1 MKIHKELKNLYSQKT
16 SYIDI
21 EEETICPICKHAIS
35 PVYVASALNTAES
48 ATILNYCRACQNAFI
63 TNYKARKNG
72 SSGTTCDYYDG
83 KLLESIPNRFKQED
97 FDEKVASLSPQFV
110 KIYNQALAAET
121 QGLDEIAGIG
131 YRKALEFLVKDFAI
145 HKNPDDVDDIKAIRL
160 AKCIEKYI
168 DDTRIA
174 TLAEK
179 SAWIGNDETHYVRK
193 QEDRDIS
200 DMKKFIK
207 AMLYF
212 IGMVLTTEDAYSIEA
227 K

>member
-1 MKIHKELKNLYSQKT
+1 MKT
-16 SYIDI
+16 SHQLENMCSRKSSCLEF
-21 EEETICPICKHAIS
+21 EEESICPICKHAIS
-35 PVYVASALNTAES
+35 PIYVSSALNTEKT
-48 ATILNYCRACQNAFI
+48 ATVLNYCTACQNSFI
-63 TNYKARKNG
+63 TNYNVTKLGK
-72 SSGTTCDYYDG
+72 SSANYDYYNG
-83 KLLESIPNRFKQED
+83 EISESVPNTFKEEN
-97 FDEKVASLSPQFV
+97 FDEAVASLSPQFV
-110 KIYNQALAAET
+110 KIYNQALAAEA

-131 YRKALEFLVKDFAI
+131 YRKSLEFLVKDFAI
-145 HKNPDDVDDIKAIRL
+145 HEYPDNVEDIKAIRL

-168 DDTRIA
+168 DNKRIA

-193 QEDRDIS
+193 QEDRDVS
-200 DMKKFIK
+200 DMKKFIQ

>member
-1 MKIHKELKNLYSQKT
+1 MKISKELVNLCSRRS
-16 SYIDI
+16 SYLEV

-35 PVYVASALNTAES
+35 PIYVSSALNTQET
-48 ATILNYCRACQNAFI
+48 ATVLNYCRACKNSFI
-63 TNYKARKNG
+63 TNYKLQKSIKST
-72 SSGTTCDYYDG
+72 SSHDYYIGDI
-83 KLLESIPNRFKQED
+83 LESIPNRFEQED
-97 FDEKVASLSPQFV
+97 FDEKVISLSPKFV
-110 KIYNQALAAET
+110 KIYNQALAAEV

-145 HKNPDDVDDIKAIRL
+145 YEHPENTDDIKVIRL

-168 DDTRIA
+168 DDKRIA

-193 QEDRDIS
+193 QEDRDIF

-207 AMLYF
+207 AILYF
-212 IGMVLTTEDAYSIEA
+212 IGMVFTTEDAYSIDA

>member
-1 MKIHKELKNLYSQKT
+1 MKIEKQMVNLFSRKT
-16 SYIDI
+16 SYVKF
-21 EEETICPICKHAIS
+21 EEEKICPVCKHAIS
-35 PVYVASALNTAES
+35 PIYVEATLNTEGS
-48 ATILNYCRACQNAFI
+48 ATILNYCCACQSAFI
-63 TNYKARKNG
+63 TNYKVQKNG
-72 SSGTTCDYYDG
+72 RSTGQTDYYDG
-83 KLLESIPNRFKQED
+83 NMIESLPNRFKQEE
-97 FDEKVASLSPQFV
+97 FDVNVASLSPQFV

-121 QGLDEIAGIG
+121 QGLGEIAGIG

-145 HKNPDDVDDIKAIRL
+145 HEHPDDTDDIKTVRL

-168 DDTRIA
+168 DDRRIA

-193 QEDRDIS
+193 QEDRDVS
-200 DMKKFIK
+200 DMKNFIK

-212 IGMVLTTEDAYSIEA
+212 IGMVLTTEDAFSIEA

>member
-1 MKIHKELKNLYSQKT
+1 MKIIKEMENFLSRKK
-16 SYIDI
+16 SYIQF
-21 EEETICPICKHAIS
+21 EEERICPVCKHAIA
-35 PVYVASALNTAES
+35 PTYVTSTLNTERT
-48 ATILNYCRACQNAFI
+48 ATVVNYCCACQSVFI
-63 TNYKARKNG
+63 TNYEVQK
-72 SSGTTCDYYDG
+72 SGKSTGQIDYYDG
-83 KLLESIPNRFKQED
+83 NVLESLPNRFKQEV
-97 FDEKVASLSPQFV
+97 FDENIVSLSPQFV

-145 HKNPDDVDDIKAIRL
+145 HEHPNAIDDIKTVRL
-160 AKCIEKYI
+160 AKCIENYI
-168 DDTRIA
+168 DDQRIA

-193 QEDRDIS
+193 QEHRDVS

-212 IGMVLTTEDAYSIEA
+212 IGMVLTTEDAFSIEA

>member
-1 MKIHKELKNLYSQKT
+1 MKIIKEMENLYSRKK
-16 SYIDI
+16 SYIEF
-21 EEETICPICKHAIS
+21 EEEKICPVCKHAIS
-35 PVYVASALNTAES
+35 PIYVE
-48 ATILNYCRACQNAFI
+48 TILNAEGSATVFNYCCACQSAFI
-63 TNYKARKNG
+63 TNYKVQKNG
-72 SSGTTCDYYDG
+72 KSTGQSDYYDG
-83 KLLESIPNRFKQED
+83 DMLESLPNRFKPEE
-97 FDEKVASLSPQFV
+97 FDENVALLSPQFV

-145 HKNPDDVDDIKAIRL
+145 HKSPDNIDDIKEIRL
-160 AKCIEKYI
+160 AKCIGKYI
-168 DDTRIA
+168 DDPRIA

-193 QEDRDIS
+193 QEDRDVS

-212 IGMVLTTEDAYSIEA
+212 IGMVLTTEDAFSIEA

>member
-1 MKIHKELKNLYSQKT
+1 MKISKNLENLHSRK
-16 SYIDI
+16 SSII
-21 EEETICPICKHAIS
+21 EFEEELICPVCKHAIS
-35 PVYVASALNTAES
+35 PIYVTCTLNSEETA
-48 ATILNYCRACQNAFI
+48 TVLNYCRACKNTFI
-63 TNYKARKNG
+63 TNYKIQKLGKSTAQY
-72 SSGTTCDYYDG
+72 DYYNGDI
-83 KLLESIPNRFKQED
+83 LESVPQRFKEEI
-97 FDEKVASLSPQFV
+97 FDEKVACLSPRFV
-110 KIYNQALAAET
+110 KIYNQALVAET

-131 YRKALEFLVKDFAI
+131 YRKSLEFLVKDFAI
-145 HKNPDDVDDIKAIRL
+145 REHPDDIDNIKTIRL

-168 DDTRIA
+168 DDQRIA

-207 AMLYF
+207 AILYF
-212 IGMVLTTEDAYSIEA
+212 IGMVLATEDAYSIEA